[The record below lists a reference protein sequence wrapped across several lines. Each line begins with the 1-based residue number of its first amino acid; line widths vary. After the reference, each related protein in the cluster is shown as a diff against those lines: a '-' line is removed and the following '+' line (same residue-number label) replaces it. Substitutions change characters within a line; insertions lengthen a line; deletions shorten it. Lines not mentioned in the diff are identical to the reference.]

1 MEVRM
6 SKARN
11 KKDMY
16 TSVSAITD
24 ADGCMRRWWL
34 NKVVKLPQKQ
44 RKATIFGDVLHAVCE
59 RYLLGDDRGLDAK
72 GHPVNLYPEGWMSTY
87 NRFDKTKTM
96 YTISDTEA
104 VLIKALIEQ
113 AIIQGVLVRE
123 PGRIIEKQFEVVIY
137 SKGFAKAV
145 LRGFEDMYSPHG
157 ITDQKTCKVKKYA
170 LSKAKLRKSIQ
181 MMGYGKAE
189 IILGHQGTIWL
200 THNNFIKNFEKPEVI
215 QRSIEVSQIEVELF
229 FNDTIL
235 PIVRRMMDY
244 YLKYPQTHIHQ
255 WRNIPGADDPSSC
268 NYHYGASCPYIMICS
283 GVGTI
288 DNYLR
293 PFNLTVNELVGNE
306 IFIQKKVESKIMNN
320 LVNKTIAENAA
331 RAADDTTPAVAA
343 PVVAAPVETV
353 PVAVVEPVLDKQPAP
368 TGILSTLKNAAA
380 AVVNAVKSTPAV
392 VPVESPT
399 AEAPVVAV
407 APATAAPA
415 VIAEQQTA
423 PWYTDYNNLPCPACM
438 DAPIRGYT
446 NNLPCR
452 ICDIRAAEL
461 DRPTSLDYDVTILDG
476 GVLSFT
482 LKTGEAP
489 AVEVTIV
496 PPPVVTS
503 VAEPVA
509 LDPTPATL
517 AVAVTDDA
525 SILTTVIS
533 PAPVVEPPA
542 FVSSAKPITSVINP
556 EVLDRVK
563 ANFLIAD
570 TAPVAAPAI
579 ETPAF
584 SAEEIAEK
592 STAFINAHKP
602 MALPAPATEGFDLL
616 IGCSFVSSKNGAEGA
631 VVYAEA
637 ILNDMLIQIA
647 AAAGKAHFSAVDH
660 FALIQAV
667 EAYVPSIVPGLNGV
681 TVISAAPS
689 KGSAHARMIDGLRME
704 AETVVQPFAV

>member
-1 MEVRM
+1 M
-6 SKARN
+6 SEKKRN

-24 ADGCMRRWWL
+24 ADDCMRRWWL
-34 NKVVKLPQKQ
+34 NKVVKLPQQQ

-229 FNDTIL
+229 FTDTIL

-331 RAADDTTPAVAA
+331 RAADDTAPAIAA
-343 PVVAAPVETV
+343 PVVAAPVAAVVETV
-353 PVAVVEPVLDKQPAP
+353 PVAIVETVLDKQPAP

-415 VIAEQQTA
+415 AVAEQQTA

-476 GVLSFT
+476 GILSFT

-509 LDPTPATL
+509 AAPAPVNIATL
-517 AVAVTDDA
+517 AATA
-525 SILTTVIS
+525 EIP
-533 PAPVVEPPA
+533 PAPVVEPPP
-542 FVSSAKPITSVINP
+542 VVEPITNYVNK
-556 EVLDRVK
+556 EVLDRV
-563 ANFLIAD
+563 
-570 TAPVAAPAI
+570 TAKVLLEAP
-579 ETPAF
+579 PA
-584 SAEEIAEK
+584 
-592 STAFINAHKP
+592 TALEQVYI
-602 MALPAPATEGFDLL
+602 APATEGFDLL

-689 KGSAHARMIDGLRME
+689 KGSAHARMIDGLRMY